1 MGTRKSSKKST
12 TPLSRYLW
20 ELVAVAVVLL
30 VMAVG
35 AYFAL
40 SSYTRHDEVYPT
52 PNLYGINIDE
62 AEEILLSQG
71 YKYVVV
77 DSSRYEPSHAPRAVV
92 SQDPEAGAGIK
103 SGRTIYIK
111 INRSSWEDA
120 VVPHV
125 DFENDKVDNVA
136 RRLTA
141 AGFIVGE
148 TIYEPH
154 IGRDVVLGLM
164 VGENE
169 IEPGLKF
176 PKRTVIDIKV
186 GDGGESADTL
196 MVEEEE
202 F

>member
-1 MGTRKSSKKST
+1 MAIKKSAKKGS

-20 ELVAVAVVLL
+20 ELLAVAVVLL

-52 PNLYGINIDE
+52 PDLYGMNIDKARE
-62 AEEILLSQG
+62 TLLSQG

-77 DSSRYEPSHAPRAVV
+77 DSSRYEPTKAPRAVI
-92 SQDPEAGAGIK
+92 SQDPDAGSGIK
-103 SGRTIYIK
+103 AGRTIYIK

-125 DFENDKVDNVA
+125 DFENDKVVNVA
-136 RRLTA
+136 ARLTA
-141 AGFIVGE
+141 AGFVVGE

-164 VGENE
+164 IGENE
-169 IEPGLKF
+169 IEPGQKF
-176 PKRTVIDIKV
+176 PKRTIIDIKA
-186 GDGGESADTL
+186 GDGGEMVDTL
-196 MVEEEE
+196 LVEEEE